1 MFDNAVIKNP
11 RTTNKAIYID
21 LDIVCDGELYPY
33 TATAT
38 DTEAYSVVLYHRALA
53 GDFGGISI
61 LDRDFV
67 GENEAIKNER
77 LREADRQIA
86 PLSDAVELNIATDSE
101 KETLTAWRTYRVLLN
116 RIDTSAAETSW
127 PPIPA

>member
-11 RTTNKAIYID
+11 RTSNKSVYID

-38 DTEAYSVVLYHRALA
+38 DTEAYSVILYHRALA
-53 GDFGGISI
+53 GDFGNIVI
-61 LDRDFV
+61 LEMNFA
-67 GENEAIKNER
+67 GENEATKNER

-86 PLSDAVELNIATDSE
+86 PLSDAVELNMATDSE
-101 KETLTAWRTYRVLLN
+101 KRMLTEWRTYRVLLN
-116 RIDTSAAETSW
+116 RIDTSKPEW
-127 PPIPA
+127 PTPPGS